1 MFKTVRLLL
10 NLLKHRDKG
19 EEVMEIT
26 LPYRLDR
33 NCINDLMSQVINDNK
48 MPKSKEITFVF
59 SGLGFIEPAGITS
72 LGNLFEWLIKM
83 GTKTSIRVP
92 EKFGRA
98 KWCPIEYLD
107 DSELFLTYIGKKLKE
122 SSRVRPTT
130 IPLQKVTYESSHQW
144 LSVTFIPWLAMCLGV
159 KKSTLGN
166 IEMCMGEIFNNIVDH
181 SLENI
186 GCIYAQHFPNKNKV
200 TISVADFGIGIPEN
214 IRKINPTVDDAEALE
229 MAIEQGVSSK
239 TTPRNMGA
247 GLHTLIKN
255 VVEGLNG
262 TVNIHSGYGILQT
275 YLGDDKIELSSKV
288 SSGFYPGTFLD
299 IIIDTEVL
307 LEEDKYE
314 EEEEF
319 VW

>member
-1 MFKTVRLLL
+1 M
-10 NLLKHRDKG
+10 D
-19 EEVMEIT
+19 IT

-33 NCINDLMSQVINDNK
+33 NCINDLMSNVINDNK
-48 MPKSKEITFVF
+48 LPKSEKITFDF
-59 SGLGFIEPAGITS
+59 SQLGFIEPAGITT
-72 LGNLFEWLIKM
+72 LGNLFEWLLKM
-83 GTKTSIRVP
+83 GTDTSIRIP
-92 EKFGRA
+92 EVFGLA

-107 DSELFLTYIGKKLKE
+107 DSEFFLTYTGKKLKE
-122 SSRVRPTT
+122 SSRVRSTT
-130 IPLQKVTYESSHQW
+130 IPLQKVTYENSHHW
-144 LSVTFIPWLAMCLGV
+144 LSVSFIPWLAMCLDV
-159 KKSTLGN
+159 KISTLGN

-181 SLENI
+181 SSENI
-186 GCIYAQHFPNKNKV
+186 GCIYAQHFPSKNKV
-200 TISVADFGIGIPEN
+200 TISIADFGIGIPEN
-214 IRKINPTVDDAEALE
+214 IRRINPAADDAAALE
-229 MAIEQGVSSK
+229 MAIEQGVSSR

-247 GLHTLIKN
+247 GLHTLISN
-255 VVEGLNG
+255 VVKGLNG

-299 IIIDTEVL
+299 INIDTEIL